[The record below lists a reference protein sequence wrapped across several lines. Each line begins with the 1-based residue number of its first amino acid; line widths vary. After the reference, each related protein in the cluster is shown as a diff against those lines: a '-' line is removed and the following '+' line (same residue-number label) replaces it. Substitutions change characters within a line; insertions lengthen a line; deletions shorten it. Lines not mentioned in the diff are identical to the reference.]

1 MKGAEQDDDAVVEE
15 DVGGKAAG
23 DKAAV
28 QEDVDGK
35 AAIEEDV
42 EEVGELQDVA
52 FVRTAGEQDSL
63 GEGVKLGKGGEGD
76 EAVVQGVKHI
86 QSFFDILWRR
96 RSSSELSYMQNIGLV
111 NTSFFTSINIKWQT
125 EMKSLD
131 SLKEKA
137 KSLKDDRE
145 RSNPKETTS
154 PQQKKDRKK
163 RVKKSSDAS
172 PKAVNVWEDRCDPA
186 CVSVSVGGDGSR
198 AHRSDWGQTGD
209 IWIDQLQCPPN
220 NLVTPHVSWGA
231 GMKLSPAI
239 DRKPFIAAMKRKFTG
254 DEADIKALKL

>member
-1 MKGAEQDDDAVVEE
+1 MRKAGLGNIAALINKDIGQTFQKSKRKFVDINDEVDWIEKTKHAMTLHLGSIKSCSFPFDIHPWVLHLLTLLSLIQGAEQDDDAVVEE

-76 EAVVQGVKHI
+76 EAVVQGVK
-86 QSFFDILWRR
+86 Q
-96 RSSSELSYMQNIGLV
+96 
-111 NTSFFTSINIKWQT
+111 
-125 EMKSLD
+125 
-131 SLKEKA
+131 
-137 KSLKDDRE
+137 
-145 RSNPKETTS
+145 TTS
-154 PQQKKDRKK
+154 NGNCSW
-163 RVKKSSDAS
+163 KSS
-172 PKAVNVWEDRCDPA
+172 RCDPA

-209 IWIDQLQCPPN
+209 IWIDQRQCPPN
-220 NLVTPHVSWGA
+220 NLVPPHVS
-231 GMKLSPAI
+231 
-239 DRKPFIAAMKRKFTG
+239 
-254 DEADIKALKL
+254 